1 MGGGSSQRDPQSLH
15 DSGRTPLA
23 RERVVHR
30 PSLSADPTTSG
41 ASLVGPVVAAAPL
54 QQAPQRRPHAEPSC
68 VATLQR
74 AFREDLLWRCP
85 AASIH
90 PLPGCT
96 RQSGFSVVGVVEGAL
111 LQSTPL
117 YP

>member
-1 MGGGSSQRDPQSLH
+1 M
-15 DSGRTPLA
+15 
-23 RERVVHR
+23 VHR
-30 PSLSADPTTSG
+30 PPPPADPTTSG
-41 ASLVGPVVAAAPL
+41 ASLVGPLVAAAPL
-54 QQAPQRRPHAEPSC
+54 QQAPQRRPRAEPSC

-74 AFREDLLWRCP
+74 AFREDPLLRCP
-85 AASIH
+85 AAYTH

-96 RQSGFSVVGVVEGAL
+96 RRSGFSSVVGVMEGAL